1 MTDIAA
7 FLASCPVFQGVPES
21 DIVDMAPVFEV
32 KQFAAG
38 SLILKQGTP
47 SAAIYFLKTGRLAV
61 RIQRGQSRETVAM
74 LQPTDIFGELSFLTG
89 KVVVADIEVVVD
101 AEVVMVHKDKMP
113 TDPIQRA
120 AIQRG
125 LLNAVAAR
133 LQDTVKRG
141 SQAREL
147 PVVLLHA
154 LPNWAAPTAFPKALA
169 ESFAEQ
175 TSRETVL
182 IMIGGDAPAEPIR
195 VGEKISI
202 CSLEPGG
209 GDSEVRAALARRLT
223 QLKAYPNVFISV
235 AGMNAAEIAAAIHD
249 QTNHQG
255 LLAGPGDEVPAAPAA
270 KHQFIVQAME
280 KPTLSFLCGNQQLVH
295 DTADA
300 ERGKLSARFLHTVG
314 SIARHI
320 GGFQVGLAL
329 GGGAAWGWAHIGVLQ
344 SLEKAGIPVDC
355 LTGCSMGS
363 VIGAFRASGMSV
375 DELKAIA
382 DYWRTRTGRFIE
394 WRLWRLCLIHEGKI
408 RKTFQGY
415 FADRQVNQTD
425 IPFWVNAVDI
435 ETGKEYSFKDGTLVD
450 CMRAS
455 ISLPGLIPPATKGDM
470 QLVDAGIMSPVPA
483 HQLKTMG
490 ANYAIGVN
498 AMAAPGT
505 TEMSARYPFNAF
517 SVMIKCVFV
526 MGHEIGNRAESDA
539 DVVFTP
545 ELAGINLLQFGRAD
559 EIIQRGLEA
568 TEARISAIRSGYER
582 LKTSTLGS

>member
-1 MTDIAA
+1 MNDIAA

-21 DIVDMAPVFEV
+21 DIVEMAPVFQV
-32 KQFAAG
+32 QHFPAG

-47 SAAIYFLKTGRLAV
+47 SAAIYFLRTGRLAV
-61 RIQRGQSRETVAM
+61 RIQRGQTRDTVAM

-113 TDPIQRA
+113 TDPVQRA

-154 LPNWAAPTAFPKALA
+154 LPNFAAPTAFPKALA
-169 ESFAEQ
+169 QSFAEQ
-175 TSRETVL
+175 TNRETML
-182 IMIGGDAPAEPIR
+182 ITVSGAGSAEPVR
-195 VGEKISI
+195 VGEKLST
-202 CSLEPGG
+202 CSLDPGTG
-209 GDSEVRAALARRLT
+209 ENDVRAALAQRLT
-223 QLKAYPNVFISV
+223 QFKAYPNVFISV
-235 AGMNAAEIAAAIHD
+235 AGMNAAAIAAAIHD

-255 LLAGPGDEVPAAPAA
+255 ILAGPGDELPATPTT
-270 KHQFIVQAME
+270 KTQFIVQAME
-280 KPTLSFLCGNQQLVH
+280 KPTLPFLAGNQQLIR
-295 DTADA
+295 DTAEA
-300 ERGKLSARFLHTVG
+300 EEGKTSASFLRTAG

-329 GGGAAWGWAHIGVLQ
+329 GGGAAWGWAHIGVLEE
-344 SLEKAGIPVDC
+344 LEKAGIPVDV

-363 VIGAFRASGMSV
+363 VIGAFRSSGMSIE
-375 DELKAIA
+375 ELKNIA
-382 DYWRTRTGRFIE
+382 EYWRTRTGRFIE
-394 WRLWRLCLIHEGKI
+394 WRLWRLCLIHEGKV
-408 RKTFQGY
+408 RKTFQSY
-415 FADRQVNQTD
+415 FGDRQVNQTD

-435 ETGKEYSFKDGTLVD
+435 ETGKEYSFRDGTLVD

-490 ANYAIGVN
+490 ASYAIGVN

-545 ELAGINLLQFGRAD
+545 ELAGINLLQFGRAP
-559 EIIQRGLEA
+559 EIIQRGAEA
-568 TEARISAIRSGYER
+568 TVARISAIKSGYER
-582 LKTSTLGS
+582 LKSSMLGS